1 MVRIESECV
10 DCPKE
15 MGCLGDSCPYMNVPH
30 FYCDK
35 CKEEE
40 TLYHYDDEQLCINCI
55 KKRLEKVVYTE

>member
-1 MVRIESECV
+1 MIIVENECV
-10 DCPKE
+10 DCPRE
-15 MGCLGDSCPYMNVPH
+15 MGCLGESCPNMNVPH

-55 KKRLEKVVYTE
+55 KERLEKVVYTG